1 VTDADLVLGYLNPL
15 RFCGG
20 VRPLDRELAAKAIS
34 AHVAVPAG
42 VSVADAALGI
52 AAVCVTNMVGA
63 VRKVTTER
71 GYDPRDFTLVAF
83 GGAGPVHAGQVAAE
97 LHIPRVLVPPAPGLV
112 SAQGLLLA
120 EHRTDGAMTYA
131 ARLARANAIDLNAA
145 FRRLE
150 DQGRALLQDG
160 RTGQLSIERIVECCY
175 VGQRNALPIGV
186 PSRDLNPA
194 DLVRLARGVDAAFTR
209 LYGFLPPHRI
219 PQIVTLRVF
228 VRCSV
233 PPAPFPLDYTNLRPA
248 PQTRAYRPVVFPGA
262 RVARCRVL
270 DRSTLVIGR
279 SIRGP
284 AVIEDD
290 YSTIAIF
297 PGQRGSVDR
306 FGNLVI
312 QLKPQ
317 R

>member
-1 VTDADLVLGYLNPL
+1 
-15 RFCGG
+15 
-20 VRPLDRELAAKAIS
+20 
-34 AHVAVPAG
+34 
-42 VSVADAALGI
+42 
-52 AAVCVTNMVGA
+52 
-63 VRKVTTER
+63 
-71 GYDPRDFTLVAF
+71 
-83 GGAGPVHAGQVAAE
+83 
-97 LHIPRVLVPPAPGLV
+97 
-112 SAQGLLLA
+112 
-120 EHRTDGAMTYA
+120 
-131 ARLARANAIDLNAA
+131 
-145 FRRLE
+145 
-150 DQGRALLQDG
+150 
-160 RTGQLSIERIVECCY
+160 
-175 VGQRNALPIGV
+175 V
-186 PSRDLNPA
+186 PSRDLSPA

-228 VRCSV
+228 VRRSV

-248 PQTRAYRPVVFPGA
+248 PQTREYRPVVFPGA
-262 RVARCRVL
+262 RVARCPVL

-290 YSTIAIF
+290 YSTVVIF